1 MENDSQ
7 MLFKESTIARKNKSN
22 YNKFLKLK
30 QLAKNKIKNVKI
42 NTDTLIKDKI
52 VKNDINHNEQK
63 GNNQTNKKIRNP
75 GIDTVR
81 IIAMYAI
88 ISHHFLFDGQGS
100 KYFPKYKRQI
110 TLWHILMDWHND
122 GFILLSGVVGYKSN
136 KYSNLLYLWLTTFFY
151 SVGIHKYVTHYKKT
165 FLINQEMYKE
175 YFPIV
180 FERYWYFTAYFG
192 MKLFTPVINKGIA
205 YLTKKE
211 FRLVVLS
218 TLVIIIFWRDFK
230 NPKEDI
236 FKINRGMS
244 MVWHI
249 IYYLTGAYIGKYHVD
264 YSGIKKYIYCLICIF
279 TYAIPSYLY
288 FKISQNEFSLG
299 KKQYQIEIEN
309 IIKRMLNDRLDSFLR
324 IVQSISVILFFMQ
337 IHYYKY
343 IAKVICFIG
352 PLIFGVY
359 LTHNHKVI
367 KENISKRFFVHL
379 DKKLSLNAFFNLLLL
394 KALKMFVCCI
404 TIDYLRHL
412 LFTLLRIRKILVVL
426 ENKLM

>member
-1 MENDSQ
+1 
-7 MLFKESTIARKNKSN
+7 
-22 YNKFLKLK
+22 
-30 QLAKNKIKNVKI
+30 
-42 NTDTLIKDKI
+42 
-52 VKNDINHNEQK
+52 
-63 GNNQTNKKIRNP
+63 
-75 GIDTVR
+75 
-81 IIAMYAI
+81 
-88 ISHHFLFDGQGS
+88 
-100 KYFPKYKRQI
+100 
-110 TLWHILMDWHND
+110 
-122 GFILLSGVVGYKSN
+122 
-136 KYSNLLYLWLTTFFY
+136 
-151 SVGIHKYVTHYKKT
+151 
-165 FLINQEMYKE
+165 MYKE

-299 KKQYQIEIEN
+299 KNRYQIEIEN

-324 IVQSISVILFFMQ
+324 IVQSISVIYFLC
-337 IHYYKY
+337 K
-343 IAKVICFIG
+343 FI
-352 PLIFGVY
+352 I
-359 LTHNHKVI
+359 I
-367 KENISKRFFVHL
+367 NI
-379 DKKLSLNAFFNLLLL
+379 LL
-394 KALKMFVCCI
+394 KLFV
-404 TIDYLRHL
+404 L
-412 LFTLLRIRKILVVL
+412 LVL
-426 ENKLM
+426 WFLEYI